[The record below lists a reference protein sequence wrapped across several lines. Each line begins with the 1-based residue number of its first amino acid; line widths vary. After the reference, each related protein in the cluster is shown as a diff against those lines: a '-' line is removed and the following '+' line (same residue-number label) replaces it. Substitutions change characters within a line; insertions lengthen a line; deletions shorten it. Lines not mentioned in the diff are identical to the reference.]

1 MKFDHPVVVS
11 ASVGFV
17 LGAIFTLGLRDVVS
31 SPASRLDVRE
41 LRIMADDH
49 RPAAI
54 LAVERDGAVLRF
66 LDNVTGNTRLEL
78 GTRDR
83 EKFLVFHGPNANPVA
98 AITSLPPDGATTLYL
113 GDAHVSPRIVFGAMP
128 EQRLPTGEVDGWELQ
143 FRNPHNVDE
152 SLFRVLVQAD
162 RETGKPY
169 ASFTVN
175 GKGMTVLQD
184 QERK

>member
-1 MKFDHPVVVS
+1 MKFDRPVVAS
-11 ASVGFV
+11 AAAGFV

-54 LAVERDGAVLRF
+54 LAAERDGAVLRF
-66 LDNVTGNTRLEL
+66 LDKVTGNTRLEL
-78 GTRDR
+78 GARDGAR
-83 EKFLVFHGPNANPVA
+83 FLVFYGPDANPVA
-98 AITSLPPDGATTLYL
+98 AITSLPPDGAATLYL
-113 GDAHVSPRIVFGAMP
+113 GDSHVSPRIVLGAMP
-128 EQRLPTGEVDGWELQ
+128 EQRLPTGEVDAWELQ
-143 FRNPHNVDE
+143 FRNPHRVDE

-175 GKGMTVLQD
+175 GTGMAVLQG
-184 QERK
+184 QEYK